1 MTIIPWTVGV
11 KQGQAISAVDNKMI
25 VQEEGY
31 FMVYG
36 QVLFHN
42 EGTVMGYSIRR
53 HNPGRRSGELFH
65 CLQEMPE
72 QGGANTC
79 HTAGIA
85 KLNRSDELEL
95 AIPDRPRAQIAMD
108 PESTFFGMILLQ

>member
-1 MTIIPWTVGV
+1 MRAT
-11 KQGQAISAVDNKMI
+11 
-25 VQEEGY
+25 
-31 FMVYG
+31 
-36 QVLFHN
+36 VLFHN

-79 HTAGIA
+79 HTAGKHFRMALGITL
-85 KLNRSDELEL
+85 KGKNVDGVPCGFLT
-95 AIPDRPRAQIAMD
+95 
-108 PESTFFGMILLQ
+108 STFFGMILLQ